1 MTSILSEISKKEL
14 SYTKTEKIIG
24 DHILKLKEKIIS
36 YSTFDLAKEL
46 GVSQSAIMKFVKKT
60 SGVGFTEFKILLS
73 KEYENQKKQNIL
85 LKHDSISLTDSL
97 EVISKTI
104 ISESVFSLTNTI
116 AQLDMEDMENC
127 IDIINNSKRVFLI
140 GMGSS
145 ALPASDLASKLIKV
159 GITAI
164 WSQDIDS
171 IEAAAFSATEEDTFL
186 IFSYRGKTKKTLE
199 ISEIAKSNKAKIIV
213 VTKNTMS
220 EQSAIADKVIS
231 IISNETELRTAA
243 MSSKIVFF
251 SIVDILF
258 LGIIKKDLKRR
269 MKIIRDTYDLLK
281 KDKL

>member
-281 KDKL
+281 KDNL

>member
-186 IFSYRGKTKKTLE
+186 IFSYRGKSKKTLE

-269 MKIIRDTYDLLK
+269 MKIIRDTYDLLN